1 MSTSEVTCSNPYLDP
16 ILYVVSTIAFAVG
29 IFIMHQ
35 SVIKTRSAIKPLNTF
50 FKNGLML
57 NNISCIIIAIMF
69 FIARLLS
76 CSDPIGA
83 YIATSIR
90 VIVYMIQILAQLTL
104 FRARFYQAFKGSA
117 LAVSNT
123 KQKMLTIFIS
133 ILIFLLLFGYILLMI
148 YFATN
153 ISSSLLMIA
162 MSQTR
167 TPSETSMETKE
178 NSSKENS
185 SKINTVTIQTS
196 IDFDVATADK
206 ENGNIGGAKM
216 KNVSSVKQ
224 IELVKILGVTSR
236 IFLLSVIG
244 LLSTSLISVI
254 QLILTNM
261 SSGYIL
267 TRISD
272 GLMVIDSLIGC
283 ICVYLTFDFAQA
295 HFEKCIICSY
305 CSFLC
310 NKIIVNKRQKQ
321 IKNQQENKT
330 VESN

>member
-16 ILYVVSTIAFAVG
+16 IL
-29 IFIMHQ
+29 
-35 SVIKTRSAIKPLNTF
+35 
-50 FKNGLML
+50 
-57 NNISCIIIAIMF
+57 
-69 FIARLLS
+69 

-153 ISSSLLMIA
+153 ISSSLLMIGILMYVLGLLFYVIVSFILLKMFTTKLVSLSLIIPSFNMSTNEINLA
-162 MSQTR
+162 MSQSR